1 MAKQQQWLT
10 REQIDSVLEQLSADD
25 LVKAYPA
32 DPDNPLKLPVAMFD
46 NAAQRAGHGE
56 KAIAKVRLTDL
67 NYLTQ
72 RLGEVVNV
80 DSPLSAGTS
89 DLLNSPDPGE
99 SEA

>member
-1 MAKQQQWLT
+1 MATKQQWLT
-10 REQIDSVLEQLSADD
+10 REQIDAVLEQLSADD

-56 KAIAKVRLTDL
+56 KAIARVRLNDL

-72 RLGEVVNV
+72 KLGEVVNV
-80 DSPLSAGTS
+80 DSPLSAETS
-89 DLLNSPDPGE
+89 SSLDSANTGE
-99 SEA
+99 

>member
-56 KAIAKVRLTDL
+56 KAIARVRLNDL

-72 RLGEVVNV
+72 KLGEVVNV
-80 DSPLSAGTS
+80 DSPLSAETS
-89 DLLNSPDPGE
+89 SSLDSANTGE
-99 SEA
+99 